1 MRKNKL
7 VFVKNSALT
16 VVGDTRYLILLT
28 NRLAGIVA
36 NQIAAFAIVYEYV
49 FTYIFAHILKAR
61 LFSSTLM
68 LSRKLKLLVDQESLE
83 KLTEL

>member
-1 MRKNKL
+1 M
-7 VFVKNSALT
+7 FVKNSALT
-16 VVGDTRYLILLT
+16 VVGDTRYLTLLT